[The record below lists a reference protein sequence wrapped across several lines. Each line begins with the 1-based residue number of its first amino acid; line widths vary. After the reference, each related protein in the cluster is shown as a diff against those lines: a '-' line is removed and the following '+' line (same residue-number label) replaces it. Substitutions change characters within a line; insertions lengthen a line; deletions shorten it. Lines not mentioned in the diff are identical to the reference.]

1 MFQDIIQQLNLI
13 VLFMTV
19 WYWDGLDIQFYLI

>member
-19 WYWDGLDIQFYLI
+19 WYWDGLDIQFI